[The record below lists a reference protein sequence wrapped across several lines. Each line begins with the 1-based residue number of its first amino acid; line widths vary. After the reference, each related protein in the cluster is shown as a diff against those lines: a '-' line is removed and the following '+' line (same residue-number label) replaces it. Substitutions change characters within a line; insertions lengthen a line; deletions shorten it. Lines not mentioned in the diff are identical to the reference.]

1 MEKKKMKL
9 WKKVLIVILII
20 FLIFL
25 AFTIRKMIIISNLSN
40 KIENYQKM
48 DNIYSKSSND
58 YSSISTFEK
67 YYKDGIEKNIITLPE
82 KNSKAIQFI
91 YSNERKVFIET
102 PDVKTV
108 SISNE
113 DSLDSFLP
121 ILVSYIDSI
130 TFPELLLTSLTS
142 TISTDTLNGKEC
154 YVLNNKFNSNFLY
167 EQNAVSAKIYIE
179 KNTGLTIRMVQVVKE
194 DNEKSLKTV
203 NYEYSFGHVTD
214 EDIKEPNISEYIV
227 QENN

>member
-1 MEKKKMKL
+1 MENKKMKL
-9 WKKVLIVILII
+9 WKNVLIVILTI

-40 KIENYQKM
+40 KIANYQKM

-67 YYKDGIEKNIITLPE
+67 YYKDGIEKDIITLPE

-91 YSNERKVFIET
+91 YPNQRKVFIET
-102 PDVKTV
+102 PDTKNV
-108 SISNE
+108 STSEENNV
-113 DSLDSFLP
+113 SSYSP

-142 TISTDTLNGKEC
+142 TICKDTINGKEC
-154 YVLNNKFNSNFLY
+154 YVLSSRSNPNFLY
-167 EQNAVSAKIYIE
+167 EPNAVSMKMYIE
-179 KNTGLTIRMVQVVKE
+179 KDTGLTIRMVQVVKE
-194 DNEKSLKTV
+194 NNEKSLKTV
-203 NYEYSFGHVTD
+203 NYEYSFGNVTD
-214 EDIKEPNISEYIV
+214 EDMMEPNILEYTV
-227 QENN
+227 QEDN